1 MFRERHFSVQND
13 FHTGFFSR
21 LFFIFAFILVVL
33 ILFIAII
40 GMSFA
45 IETNGII
52 GVIVGLYHSSI
63 IDVLLAF
70 LIITVG
76 LGGILYFF
84 NRQFAKL
91 NEIAK
96 ELDDEEESND
106 EEVDQK

>member
-13 FHTGFFSR
+13 FRTGFFSR
-21 LFFIFAFILVVL
+21 LFFIFAFILFVL
-33 ILFIAII
+33 IIFITII
-40 GMSFA
+40 GISFSN
-45 IETNGII
+45 ETNGII

-70 LIITVG
+70 LIIAVG

-96 ELDDEEESND
+96 ELDDEESINED
-106 EEVDQK
+106 EEQK